1 MTGGRKR
8 KGENQAELKVEKGIP
23 IYDDKGENQ
32 TVGVALIDI
41 PEVPRKE

>member
-1 MTGGRKR
+1 MTGGGKM
-8 KGENQAELKVEKGIP
+8 KGKNQAELKVGKGIP
-23 IYDDKGENQ
+23 MYDDKRENQ